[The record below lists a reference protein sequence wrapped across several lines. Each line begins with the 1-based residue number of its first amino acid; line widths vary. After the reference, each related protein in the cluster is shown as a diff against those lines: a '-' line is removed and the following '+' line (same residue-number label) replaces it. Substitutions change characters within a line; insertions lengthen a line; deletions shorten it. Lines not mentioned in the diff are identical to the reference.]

1 MVELW
6 ENRETKLK
14 RAVKIVPVDRVQG
27 NQQMV
32 LQEIELLRK
41 TKHERIVN
49 YFDSLIDDDN
59 NLYLH
64 MEYLPG
70 GSLDTLLELSPLSE
84 IQSRKMLK
92 QILEGLAYLH
102 SVPIVHRDLKC
113 QNVLL
118 TEDQEYIKL
127 CDFGIS
133 KILNEATANVTTATD
148 MVGTFKF
155 MAPEIFDK
163 KIKTTPASD
172 IWSVGC
178 VLIQMLT
185 QNPPWGKITEMEL
198 VMEIAV
204 RKTKPTYKLPENAPQ
219 EAEDI
224 LSACLKYEPTERP
237 DVAALM
243 QHPFLATND

>member
-1 MVELW
+1 MFL
-6 ENRETKLK
+6 R
-14 RAVKIVPVDRVQG
+14 
-27 NQQMV
+27 
-32 LQEIELLRK
+32 EIEVLRE
-41 TKHERIVN
+41 TKHERIVK
-49 YFDSLIDDDN
+49 YFDSFIDDDN
-59 NLYLH
+59 TLYLH

-84 IQSRKMLK
+84 IQSKKILK
-92 QILEGLAYLH
+92 QILEGLSYLH
-102 SVPIVHRDLKC
+102 SIPVVHRDLKC

-118 TEDQEYIKL
+118 TEDKKYIKL
-127 CDFGIS
+127 CDFGTS
-133 KILNEATANVTTATD
+133 KILNEATANVTTATNL
-148 MVGTFKF
+148 VGTFKF

-163 KIKTTPASD
+163 KIKATLASD

-185 QNPPWGKITEMEL
+185 QKPPWEKITEMEL
-198 VMEIAV
+198 VLEIAV
-204 RKTKPTYKLPENAPQ
+204 CKSKPTYKLPENASQ

-243 QHPFLATND
+243 QHPFLATNN